1 MGRWALGSNAAF
13 SSCNEM
19 GLVYLVISKRSF
31 HLRFTRLFIHI
42 SDYGTKTC
50 AGYPGSIKHIKKD
63 AQVSQNYHY
72 ILWATYKTSR
82 LIHLV
87 SSFLQTFTI
96 KKC

>member
-63 AQVSQNYHY
+63 AQVSQNY
-72 ILWATYKTSR
+72 I
-82 LIHLV
+82 
-87 SSFLQTFTI
+87 TFYWLRT
-96 KKC
+96 KPRD